1 MKVGIIGG
9 SGLYNLKELDK
20 VKNIQNDTPL
30 GKPSSDFLT
39 GEVHDIP
46 LVFIPRHGI
55 GHVLLPTE
63 IPFRANI
70 WGLKKLGVTH
80 LISVGAVG
88 SLKEEI
94 IPGHIVFPDQFI
106 DLTRHR
112 TSTFFGNGVV
122 AHVQFG
128 DPVCPKLCEKLVK
141 AAQVVGA
148 TIHLGGTYICMEGPA
163 FSSRAE
169 SLLYRSWGADVIG
182 MTNAQEAKLAREAEM
197 AFASIALAT
206 DYDCWH
212 PDHDAVTVEQVSKIM
227 AQNTLVAK
235 EIIDEF
241 AIKFPQHRE
250 ACSSGADTALDGAIM
265 SSLQSLATE
274 ELEKF
279 TAIAGRLLNEQ
290 EGK

>member
-9 SGLYNLKELDK
+9 SGLYNLKELENVEK
-20 VKNIQNDTPL
+20 VQLDTPF

-39 GEVHDIP
+39 GDVHNIP
-46 LVFIPRHGI
+46 VIFLPRHGL

-63 IPFRANI
+63 IPFCANI

-94 IPGHIVFPDQFI
+94 IPGHMVFPDQFI

-128 DPVCPKLCEKLVK
+128 DPVCPKLRDKLVQ
-141 AAQVVGA
+141 AAQAVGA

-212 PDHDAVTVEQVSKIM
+212 VSESEVNVEDIIKVMHENVETARRIIVETLHNLPPDFPNSQQDALKFALITEKSKI
-227 AQNTLVAK
+227 
-235 EIIDEF
+235 
-241 AIKFPQHRE
+241 PQKTR
-250 ACSSGADTALDGAIM
+250 SDLD
-265 SSLQSLATE
+265 
-274 ELEKF
+274 
-279 TAIAGRLLNEQ
+279 LLLS
-290 EGK
+290 KYLD

>member
-9 SGLYNLKELDK
+9 SGLYNLKELEKVDK
-20 VKNIQNDTPL
+20 VQLDTPF

-39 GEVHDIP
+39 GEVHNIP
-46 LVFIPRHGI
+46 VIFIPRHGL

-94 IPGHIVFPDQFI
+94 IPGHMVFPDQFI

-128 DPVCPKLCEKLVK
+128 DPVCSKLCEKLVQ
-141 AAQVVGA
+141 AAQAVGA
-148 TIHLGGTYICMEGPA
+148 TIHMGGTYICMEGPA

-212 PDHDAVTVEQVSKIM
+212 VSESEVNVEDIIKVMHENVETARRIIVETLRNLTPDFPNSQQDALKFALITEKSKI
-227 AQNTLVAK
+227 
-235 EIIDEF
+235 
-241 AIKFPQHRE
+241 PQKTR
-250 ACSSGADTALDGAIM
+250 SDLD
-265 SSLQSLATE
+265 
-274 ELEKF
+274 
-279 TAIAGRLLNEQ
+279 LLLS
-290 EGK
+290 KYLD

>member
-20 VKNIQNDTPL
+20 VNNIQMDTPF

-39 GEVHDIP
+39 GEIHDIP
-46 LVFIPRHGI
+46 VVFIPRHGI

-94 IPGHIVFPDQFI
+94 VPGHIVFPDQFV

-112 TSTFFGNGVV
+112 TSSFFGNGIV

-128 DPVCPKLCEKLVK
+128 DPVCPKLSEKLVQS
-141 AAQVVGA
+141 AQTVGA
-148 TIHLGGTYICMEGPA
+148 SIQLGGTYICMEGPA

-197 AFASIALAT
+197 SFASIALAT

-212 PDHDAVTVEQVSKIM
+212 VSESEVNVDDIIKVMHENVETARRIIVETMRNLTPDFPNSQQDALKFALLTEKSKI
-227 AQNTLVAK
+227 
-235 EIIDEF
+235 
-241 AIKFPQHRE
+241 PQKTRN
-250 ACSSGADTALDGAIM
+250 DLDLFI
-265 SSLQSLATE
+265 SRYLD
-274 ELEKF
+274 
-279 TAIAGRLLNEQ
+279 
-290 EGK
+290 

>member
-9 SGLYNLKELDK
+9 SGLYNLKELEK
-20 VKNIQNDTPL
+20 VEKVQLDTPF

-39 GEVHDIP
+39 GVVHNIP
-46 LVFIPRHGI
+46 VIFIPRHGV

-70 WGLKKLGVTH
+70 WGMKKLGVTH

-94 IPGHIVFPDQFI
+94 QPGHMVFPDQFI

-128 DPVCPKLCEKLVK
+128 DPVCPELSEKLVE
-141 AAQVVGA
+141 AANTVGA
-148 TIHLGGTYICMEGPA
+148 TTHVGGTYICMEGPA

-169 SLLYRSWGADVIG
+169 SLLYRKWGADVIG

-212 PDHDAVTVEQVSKIM
+212 VSEAEVNVEDIIKVMHDNVETARRILVETLRNLSPDFPNSQQDALKFALITDKSKI
-227 AQNTLVAK
+227 
-235 EIIDEF
+235 
-241 AIKFPQHRE
+241 PQKTR
-250 ACSSGADTALDGAIM
+250 SDLD
-265 SSLQSLATE
+265 LFL
-274 ELEKF
+274 
-279 TAIAGRLLNEQ
+279 GRYLN
-290 EGK
+290 

>member
-9 SGLYNLKELDK
+9 SGLYNLKELEK
-20 VKNIQNDTPL
+20 VDNVQLDTPF

-46 LVFIPRHGI
+46 VIFIPRHGL

-80 LISVGAVG
+80 MISVGAVG

-94 IPGHIVFPDQFI
+94 IPGHMVFPDQFI

-128 DPVCPKLCEKLVK
+128 DPVCPKLSEKLVQ
-141 AAQVVGA
+141 AAQAVGA

-212 PDHDAVTVEQVSKIM
+212 ISESEVNVEDIIKVMHENVETARRIIVETLRNLPPDFPNSQQDALKFSLITEKSKI
-227 AQNTLVAK
+227 
-235 EIIDEF
+235 
-241 AIKFPQHRE
+241 PQKTR
-250 ACSSGADTALDGAIM
+250 SNLD
-265 SSLQSLATE
+265 
-274 ELEKF
+274 
-279 TAIAGRLLNEQ
+279 LLLS
-290 EGK
+290 KYLD

>member
-9 SGLYNLKELDK
+9 SGLYNLKELEK
-20 VKNIQNDTPL
+20 VNTVQLDTPF

-39 GEVHDIP
+39 GEVHNIP
-46 LVFIPRHGI
+46 VIFIPRHGL

-94 IPGHIVFPDQFI
+94 IPGHMVFPDQFI

-128 DPVCPKLCEKLVK
+128 DPVCPKLSEKLVQ
-141 AAQVVGA
+141 AAQTVGA
-148 TIHLGGTYICMEGPA
+148 SIHLGGTYICMEGPA

-197 AFASIALAT
+197 SFASIALAT
-206 DYDCWH
+206 DYDCW
-212 PDHDAVTVEQVSKIM
+212 QVSESEVNVEDIIKVMHDNVETARRIIVETLKNLPPDFPNSQQDALKYSLITEKSKI
-227 AQNTLVAK
+227 
-235 EIIDEF
+235 
-241 AIKFPQHRE
+241 PQKTK
-250 ACSSGADTALDGAIM
+250 SDLD
-265 SSLQSLATE
+265 
-274 ELEKF
+274 
-279 TAIAGRLLNEQ
+279 LLLS
-290 EGK
+290 KYLD

>member
-1 MKVGIIGG
+1 MKIGIIGG
-9 SGLYNLKELDK
+9 SGLYNLKELEKVDK
-20 VKNIQNDTPL
+20 VQLDTPF
-30 GKPSSDFLT
+30 GEPSSDFLT
-39 GEVHDIP
+39 GEVHNIP
-46 LVFIPRHGI
+46 VIFIPRHGL

-94 IPGHIVFPDQFI
+94 IPGHMVFPDQFI

-122 AHVQFG
+122 GHVQFG
-128 DPVCPKLCEKLVK
+128 DPVCPKLSEKLVE
-141 AAQVVGA
+141 AAQTVGA

-212 PDHDAVTVEQVSKIM
+212 VSESEVNVEDIIKVMHENVETARRIIVETLCNLPPDFPNSQQDALKFALITEKSKI
-227 AQNTLVAK
+227 
-235 EIIDEF
+235 
-241 AIKFPQHRE
+241 PQKTR
-250 ACSSGADTALDGAIM
+250 SDLD
-265 SSLQSLATE
+265 
-274 ELEKF
+274 
-279 TAIAGRLLNEQ
+279 LLL
-290 EGK
+290 KKYLD

>member
-1 MKVGIIGG
+1 MKIGIIGG
-9 SGLYNLKELDK
+9 SGLYKLKELEKADK
-20 VKNIQNDTPL
+20 VKLDTPF

-39 GEVHDIP
+39 GELHNIP
-46 LVFIPRHGI
+46 VVFIPRHGS
-55 GHVLLPTE
+55 GHVLMPTE
-63 IPFRANI
+63 IPFLANI

-94 IPGHIVFPDQFI
+94 KPGHIVFPNQFI

-122 AHVQFG
+122 GHVQFG
-128 DPVCPKLCEKLVK
+128 DPVCTKLCEKLVE
-141 AAQVVGA
+141 ASQAVGA
-148 TIHLGGTYICMEGPA
+148 KFHSGGTYVCMEGPT
-163 FSSRAE
+163 FSTRAE

-212 PDHDAVTVEQVSKIM
+212 ASESEVNVEDIIKVMHENVETAQRIIVETMCNLPTDFPNSQNDALKYALITEKSKIP
-227 AQNTLVAK
+227 QDTK
-235 EIIDEF
+235 
-241 AIKFPQHRE
+241 IK
-250 ACSSGADTALDGAIM
+250 LD
-265 SSLQSLATE
+265 L
-274 ELEKF
+274 
-279 TAIAGRLLNEQ
+279 LLN
-290 EGK
+290 KYLN

>member
-9 SGLYNLKELDK
+9 SGLYNLKELEKVDK
-20 VKNIQNDTPL
+20 VQLDTPF

-46 LVFIPRHGI
+46 VIFIPRHGL

-94 IPGHIVFPDQFI
+94 IPGHMVFPDQFI

-128 DPVCPKLCEKLVK
+128 DPVCPKLSEKLVQ
-141 AAQVVGA
+141 AAQTVGA

-212 PDHDAVTVEQVSKIM
+212 VSESEVNVEDIIKVMHENVETARCIIVETLRNLPPDFPNSQQDALKFALITEKSKI
-227 AQNTLVAK
+227 
-235 EIIDEF
+235 
-241 AIKFPQHRE
+241 PQKTR
-250 ACSSGADTALDGAIM
+250 SDLD
-265 SSLQSLATE
+265 
-274 ELEKF
+274 
-279 TAIAGRLLNEQ
+279 LLLS
-290 EGK
+290 KYLD

>member
-20 VKNIQNDTPL
+20 VNNIQMDTPF

-39 GEVHDIP
+39 GEVYDIP
-46 LVFIPRHGI
+46 VVFIPRHGI

-112 TSTFFGNGVV
+112 TSTFFGNGIV

-128 DPVCPKLCEKLVK
+128 DPVCPKLSEKLVQS
-141 AAQVVGA
+141 AQTVGA
-148 TIHLGGTYICMEGPA
+148 SIHLGGTYICMEGPA

-197 AFASIALAT
+197 SFASIALAT

-212 PDHDAVTVEQVSKIM
+212 VSESEVNVDDIIKVMHENVETARRIIVETMRNLKPDFPNPQQDALKFALLTDKSKI
-227 AQNTLVAK
+227 
-235 EIIDEF
+235 
-241 AIKFPQHRE
+241 PQKTRN
-250 ACSSGADTALDGAIM
+250 DLD
-265 SSLQSLATE
+265 LFL
-274 ELEKF
+274 
-279 TAIAGRLLNEQ
+279 GRYLD
-290 EGK
+290 

>member
-9 SGLYNLKELDK
+9 SGLYNLKELEK
-20 VKNIQNDTPL
+20 VNNVQLDTPF

-46 LVFIPRHGI
+46 VIFIPRHGL

-94 IPGHIVFPDQFI
+94 IPGHMVFPDQFI

-128 DPVCPKLCEKLVK
+128 DPVCPNLSEKLVQ
-141 AAQVVGA
+141 AAQAVGA

-197 AFASIALAT
+197 AFVSIALAT

-212 PDHDAVTVEQVSKIM
+212 VSESEVNVEDIIKVMHENVETARRIIVETLRNLPSNFPNSQKDALKFALITEKSKI
-227 AQNTLVAK
+227 
-235 EIIDEF
+235 
-241 AIKFPQHRE
+241 PQKTR
-250 ACSSGADTALDGAIM
+250 SDLD
-265 SSLQSLATE
+265 
-274 ELEKF
+274 
-279 TAIAGRLLNEQ
+279 LLLS
-290 EGK
+290 KYLD

>member
-9 SGLYNLKELDK
+9 SGLYNLKELEKVDK
-20 VKNIQNDTPL
+20 VQLDTPF

-46 LVFIPRHGI
+46 VIFIPRHGL
-55 GHVLLPTE
+55 GHVLLTTE

-94 IPGHIVFPDQFI
+94 IPGHMVFPDQFI

-122 AHVQFG
+122 GHVQFG
-128 DPVCPKLCEKLVK
+128 DPVCPKLCEKLVQ
-141 AAQVVGA
+141 AAQTVGA

-212 PDHDAVTVEQVSKIM
+212 VSESEVNVEDIIKVMHENVETARRIIVETLRNLPPDFPNSQQDALKFALITEKSKI
-227 AQNTLVAK
+227 
-235 EIIDEF
+235 
-241 AIKFPQHRE
+241 PQKTR
-250 ACSSGADTALDGAIM
+250 SDLD
-265 SSLQSLATE
+265 
-274 ELEKF
+274 
-279 TAIAGRLLNEQ
+279 LLLS
-290 EGK
+290 KYLD

>member
-9 SGLYNLKELDK
+9 SGLYNLKELEKVDK
-20 VKNIQNDTPL
+20 VQLDTPF
-30 GKPSSDFLT
+30 GEPSSDFLT
-39 GEVHDIP
+39 GEVHNIP
-46 LVFIPRHGI
+46 VIFIPRHGL

-94 IPGHIVFPDQFI
+94 IPGHMVFPDQFI

-122 AHVQFG
+122 GHVQFG
-128 DPVCPKLCEKLVK
+128 DPVCPKLSEKLVE
-141 AAQVVGA
+141 AAQTVGA

-212 PDHDAVTVEQVSKIM
+212 VSESEVNVEDIIKVMHENVETARRIIVETLRNIMPDFPNSQQDALKFALITEKSKI
-227 AQNTLVAK
+227 
-235 EIIDEF
+235 
-241 AIKFPQHRE
+241 PQKTR
-250 ACSSGADTALDGAIM
+250 SDLD
-265 SSLQSLATE
+265 
-274 ELEKF
+274 
-279 TAIAGRLLNEQ
+279 LLLS
-290 EGK
+290 KYLD

>member
-20 VKNIQNDTPL
+20 VNNIQIDTPF

-39 GEVHDIP
+39 GELHDIP
-46 LVFIPRHGI
+46 VVFIPRHGI

-112 TSTFFGNGVV
+112 TSTFFGNGIV

-128 DPVCPKLCEKLVK
+128 DPVCPKLSEKLVQS
-141 AAQVVGA
+141 AQTVGA
-148 TIHLGGTYICMEGPA
+148 SIHLGGTYICMEGPA

-197 AFASIALAT
+197 SFASIALAT

-212 PDHDAVTVEQVSKIM
+212 VSESEVNVDDIIKVMHENVETARRIIVETMRNLTPDFPNSQQDALKFALLTEKSKI
-227 AQNTLVAK
+227 
-235 EIIDEF
+235 
-241 AIKFPQHRE
+241 PQKTRN
-250 ACSSGADTALDGAIM
+250 DLDLFI
-265 SSLQSLATE
+265 SRYLD
-274 ELEKF
+274 
-279 TAIAGRLLNEQ
+279 
-290 EGK
+290 

>member
-1 MKVGIIGG
+1 MKIGIIGG
-9 SGLYNLKELDK
+9 SGLYNLKELEKVDK
-20 VKNIQNDTPL
+20 VQLDTPF
-30 GKPSSDFLT
+30 GEPSSDFLT
-39 GEVHDIP
+39 GEVHNIP
-46 LVFIPRHGI
+46 VIFIPRHGL

-94 IPGHIVFPDQFI
+94 IPGHMVFPDQFI

-122 AHVQFG
+122 GHVQFG
-128 DPVCPKLCEKLVK
+128 DPVCPKLSEKLVE
-141 AAQVVGA
+141 AAQTVGA

-212 PDHDAVTVEQVSKIM
+212 VSESEVNVEDIIKVMHENVETARRIIVETLRNLPPDFPNSQQDALKFALITEKSKI
-227 AQNTLVAK
+227 
-235 EIIDEF
+235 
-241 AIKFPQHRE
+241 PQKTR
-250 ACSSGADTALDGAIM
+250 SDLD
-265 SSLQSLATE
+265 
-274 ELEKF
+274 
-279 TAIAGRLLNEQ
+279 LLL
-290 EGK
+290 KKYLD

>member
-20 VKNIQNDTPL
+20 VNNIQIDTPF

-46 LVFIPRHGI
+46 VVFIPRHGI

-112 TSTFFGNGVV
+112 TSTFFGNGIV

-128 DPVCPKLCEKLVK
+128 EPVCNKLSEKLFQS
-141 AAQVVGA
+141 AQTVGA
-148 TIHLGGTYICMEGPA
+148 SIHPRGTYICMEGPA

-197 AFASIALAT
+197 SFASIALAT

-212 PDHDAVTVEQVSKIM
+212 VSESEVNVDDIIKVMHENVETARRIIVETMRNLTPDFPNSQQEALKFAMLTEKSKI
-227 AQNTLVAK
+227 
-235 EIIDEF
+235 
-241 AIKFPQHRE
+241 PQKTRN
-250 ACSSGADTALDGAIM
+250 DLDLFI
-265 SSLQSLATE
+265 SRYLD
-274 ELEKF
+274 
-279 TAIAGRLLNEQ
+279 
-290 EGK
+290 

>member
-1 MKVGIIGG
+1 MKIGIIGG
-9 SGLYNLKELDK
+9 SGLYNLKELEKVDK
-20 VKNIQNDTPL
+20 VQLDTPF
-30 GKPSSDFLT
+30 GEPSSDFLT
-39 GEVHDIP
+39 GEVHNIP
-46 LVFIPRHGI
+46 VIFIPRHGL

-94 IPGHIVFPDQFI
+94 IPGHMVFPDQFI

-122 AHVQFG
+122 GHVQFG
-128 DPVCPKLCEKLVK
+128 DPVCPKLSEKLVQ
-141 AAQVVGA
+141 AAQTVGA

-212 PDHDAVTVEQVSKIM
+212 VSESEVNVEDIIKVMHENVETARRIIVETLCNLPPDFPNSQQDALKFALITEKSKI
-227 AQNTLVAK
+227 
-235 EIIDEF
+235 
-241 AIKFPQHRE
+241 PQKTR
-250 ACSSGADTALDGAIM
+250 SDLD
-265 SSLQSLATE
+265 
-274 ELEKF
+274 
-279 TAIAGRLLNEQ
+279 LLL
-290 EGK
+290 KKYLD

>member
-9 SGLYNLKELDK
+9 SGLYNLKELEK
-20 VKNIQNDTPL
+20 VENVKLDTPF

-46 LVFIPRHGI
+46 VIFIPRHGL

-94 IPGHIVFPDQFI
+94 IPGHMVFPDQFI

-128 DPVCPKLCEKLVK
+128 DPVCPKLCEKLVQ
-141 AAQVVGA
+141 AAQTVGA
-148 TIHLGGTYICMEGPA
+148 NIHLGGTYICMEGPA

-212 PDHDAVTVEQVSKIM
+212 VSESEVNVEDIIKVMHENVETARRIIAETLRNLPPDFPNSQQDALKFALITEKLKIPQKTRSDLDLLLSKY
-227 AQNTLVAK
+227 
-235 EIIDEF
+235 
-241 AIKFPQHRE
+241 
-250 ACSSGADTALDGAIM
+250 LD
-265 SSLQSLATE
+265 
-274 ELEKF
+274 
-279 TAIAGRLLNEQ
+279 
-290 EGK
+290 

>member
-1 MKVGIIGG
+1 MKIGIIGG
-9 SGLYNLKELDK
+9 SGLYNLKELEKVDK
-20 VKNIQNDTPL
+20 VQLDTPF
-30 GKPSSDFLT
+30 GEPSSDFLT
-39 GEVHDIP
+39 GEVHNIP
-46 LVFIPRHGI
+46 VIFIPRHGLE
-55 GHVLLPTE
+55 HVLLPTE

-94 IPGHIVFPDQFI
+94 IPGHMVFPDQFI

-122 AHVQFG
+122 GHVQFG
-128 DPVCPKLCEKLVK
+128 DPVCPKLSEKLVE
-141 AAQVVGA
+141 AAQTVGA

-212 PDHDAVTVEQVSKIM
+212 VSESEVNVEDIIKVMHENVETARRIIVETLCNLPPDFPNSQQDALKFALITEKSKI
-227 AQNTLVAK
+227 
-235 EIIDEF
+235 
-241 AIKFPQHRE
+241 PQKTR
-250 ACSSGADTALDGAIM
+250 SDLD
-265 SSLQSLATE
+265 
-274 ELEKF
+274 
-279 TAIAGRLLNEQ
+279 LLL
-290 EGK
+290 KKYLD

>member
-9 SGLYNLKELDK
+9 SGLYNLKELEK
-20 VKNIQNDTPL
+20 VNNVHMDTPF

-46 LVFIPRHGI
+46 VIFIPRHGL

-94 IPGHIVFPDQFI
+94 IPGHMVFPDQFI

-112 TSTFFGNGVV
+112 YSTFFGNGVV
-122 AHVQFG
+122 GHVQFG
-128 DPVCPKLCEKLVK
+128 DPVCPKLFEKLVQ
-141 AAQVVGA
+141 AAQKVGA

-212 PDHDAVTVEQVSKIM
+212 VSESEVNVEDIIKIMHENVETARRIIVETLRNLPPDFPNSQQDALKFALITEKSKI
-227 AQNTLVAK
+227 
-235 EIIDEF
+235 
-241 AIKFPQHRE
+241 PQKTR
-250 ACSSGADTALDGAIM
+250 SDLD
-265 SSLQSLATE
+265 
-274 ELEKF
+274 
-279 TAIAGRLLNEQ
+279 LLL
-290 EGK
+290 KKYLD

>member
-1 MKVGIIGG
+1 MKAGIIGG
-9 SGLYNLKELDK
+9 SGLSNLKELEK
-20 VKNIQNDTPL
+20 VDQVQLDTPF
-30 GKPSSDFLT
+30 GEPSSDFLT
-39 GEVHDIP
+39 GEVHGIQA
-46 LVFIPRHGI
+46 VFLPRHGV

-70 WGLKKLGVTH
+70 WGMKKLGVTH

-94 IPGHIVFPDQFI
+94 QPGHMVFPDQFI

-128 DPVCPKLCEKLVK
+128 DPVCPELSEKLVE
-141 AAQVVGA
+141 AANTVGA
-148 TIHLGGTYICMEGPA
+148 TTHVGGTYICMEGPA

-169 SLLYRSWGADVIG
+169 SLLYRKWGADVIG

-212 PDHDAVTVEQVSKIM
+212 VSEAEVNVEDIIKVMHDNVETARRILVETLRNLSPDFPNSQQDALKFALITDKSKI
-227 AQNTLVAK
+227 
-235 EIIDEF
+235 
-241 AIKFPQHRE
+241 PQKTR
-250 ACSSGADTALDGAIM
+250 SDLD
-265 SSLQSLATE
+265 LFL
-274 ELEKF
+274 
-279 TAIAGRLLNEQ
+279 GRYLN
-290 EGK
+290 

>member
-9 SGLYNLKELDK
+9 SGLYNLKELEKVDK
-20 VKNIQNDTPL
+20 VQLDTPF

-46 LVFIPRHGI
+46 VIFIPRHGL

-80 LISVGAVG
+80 LISIGAVG

-94 IPGHIVFPDQFI
+94 IPGHMVFPDQFI

-128 DPVCPKLCEKLVK
+128 DPVCPKLCEKLVQ
-141 AAQVVGA
+141 AAQEVRA

-169 SLLYRSWGADVIG
+169 SILYRSWGADVIG

-212 PDHDAVTVEQVSKIM
+212 ISESEVNVEDIIKVMHENVETARRIIVETLRNLPPDFPNSQQDALKFALITEKSKI
-227 AQNTLVAK
+227 
-235 EIIDEF
+235 
-241 AIKFPQHRE
+241 PQRTRN
-250 ACSSGADTALDGAIM
+250 DLD
-265 SSLQSLATE
+265 L
-274 ELEKF
+274 
-279 TAIAGRLLNEQ
+279 LLN
-290 EGK
+290 KYLN

>member
-20 VKNIQNDTPL
+20 VNDIQIDTPF
-30 GKPSSDFLT
+30 GKPSSDFIT

-46 LVFIPRHGI
+46 VVFIPRHGI

-112 TSTFFGNGVV
+112 TSTFFGNGIV

-128 DPVCPKLCEKLVK
+128 EPVCPKLSEKLVQS
-141 AAQVVGA
+141 AQTVGA
-148 TIHLGGTYICMEGPA
+148 SIHLGGTYICMEGPA

-197 AFASIALAT
+197 SFASIALAT

-212 PDHDAVTVEQVSKIM
+212 VSESEVNVDDIIKVMHENVETARRIIVETMRNLTPDFPNPQQDALKFALLTEKSKI
-227 AQNTLVAK
+227 
-235 EIIDEF
+235 
-241 AIKFPQHRE
+241 PQKTRN
-250 ACSSGADTALDGAIM
+250 DLDLFI
-265 SSLQSLATE
+265 SKYLD
-274 ELEKF
+274 
-279 TAIAGRLLNEQ
+279 
-290 EGK
+290 